1 MEKNAKTR
9 KKWFLT
15 EAGFYSFIIT
25 CRSNMAKEFKKWVVK
40 DVLPSIRKTGS
51 YTLANKTNIQLQ
63 QINSNLE
70 NHLKIKDEKMKELEL
85 TLTDKT
91 ATIQSKNETLR
102 RYETVI
108 AGQDGAIHRLQQETS
123 VLRQDSTTKKR
134 KIDRLYDCGVALT
147 DRLFQ
152 TNGTAPA
159 RFIGAGPIQMTNSC
173 LDGGQ
178 EQLRHIQRSFVF
190 TFASLFFGA
199 LRATGTVANRQN
211 VARELS
217 IILDDSIQPDD
228 IRFRQKANVVYNHII
243 MFTVVAGLIKRRWG
257 HNYSTEMSVR
267 RTYQYAWRLN
277 QWLDQHGYP
286 LRCQEEQD
294 IREMLGLTPE
304 ELELKLDM
312 EGSEGLDLI
321 EHRQHSIVS
330 YLC

>member
-1 MEKNAKTR
+1 
-9 KKWFLT
+9 
-15 EAGFYSFIIT
+15 
-25 CRSNMAKEFKKWVVK
+25 MAKEFKKWVVK

-51 YTLANKTNIQLQ
+51 YALTNKTNIQLQ

-70 NHLKIKDEKMKELEL
+70 NHLKIKDEKMQKLEMVL
-85 TLTDKT
+85 QSRNV
-91 ATIQSKNETLR
+91 TIR

-108 AGQDGAIHRLQQETS
+108 AGQDGAIHRLQQETA
-123 VLRQDSTTKKR
+123 VLRHDSATKKR

-152 TNGTAPA
+152 TNCTAPA
-159 RFIGAGPIQMTNSC
+159 RFIGAGPIRMTNSC

-228 IRFRQKANVVYNHII
+228 IRLRAKVVHNHIV
-243 MFTVVAGLIKRRWG
+243 MFTVVAGLIKKRWG

-267 RTYQYAWRLN
+267 RAYHYARRLN
-277 QWLDQHGYP
+277 QWLEQHGYP

-294 IREMLGLTPE
+294 IRERLGLNPGGL
-304 ELELKLDM
+304 ELEI
-312 EGSEGLDLI
+312 EVTRGLDLI
-321 EHRQHSIVS
+321 ERRQHSIVT